1 MHWNNFQ
8 FCCRY
13 LHQKLS
19 EGDKLQYAQAKLI
32 ENYASYQPKQL
43 QHNSIYNSILEAPNQ
58 QELLSI
64 YGNLKINQNTESI
77 TKLANIKRYFVL
89 IFVIF
94 LVMVFIN
101 STYTIPVFQEI
112 LSDMDSP
119 ISEDLENVNSYWLFS
134 SIVMLICGAIV
145 FRFSFLIEKVKAAKK
160 PFQSSFLKR
169 LILSKRITNEIEN
182 IDALIHSPLGQK
194 INSFSSK
201 KHELYQRINND
212 NLNVVL
218 ELETLINQAYIKLN
232 KAINSRLSVLLS
244 LVCFSVVFAIYI
256 FLSSLYTPIFS
267 MGTII

>member
-19 EGDKLQYAQAKLI
+19 EGDELKSAQDKLI
-32 ENYASYQPKQL
+32 AGYPKYQPKQL
-43 QHNSIYNSILEAPNQ
+43 QYNPIYKSILKADNQ

-64 YGNLKINQNTESI
+64 YGKLKINQNTESI
-77 TKLANIKRYFVL
+77 AKLTNIKSYFVL
-89 IFVIF
+89 VFVIF

-112 LSDMDSP
+112 FSNMDSP
-119 ISEDLENVNSYWLFS
+119 MTEELENVNSYWLFS
-134 SIVMLICGAIV
+134 TIVMLICGAIV
-145 FRFSFLIEKVKAAKK
+145 FRFSFLIEKVKAASK

-169 LILSKRITNEIEN
+169 LILSKRITNELED
-182 IDALIHSPLGQK
+182 IDALIHSPLGQN

-201 KHELYQRINND
+201 ENELYQLINND

-218 ELETLINQAYIKLN
+218 ELETLINQAYTKLN
-232 KAINSRLSVLLS
+232 KAINSRLSVLLT

-256 FLSSLYTPIFS
+256 FLSSLYTPLFAI
-267 MGTII
+267 GTIV